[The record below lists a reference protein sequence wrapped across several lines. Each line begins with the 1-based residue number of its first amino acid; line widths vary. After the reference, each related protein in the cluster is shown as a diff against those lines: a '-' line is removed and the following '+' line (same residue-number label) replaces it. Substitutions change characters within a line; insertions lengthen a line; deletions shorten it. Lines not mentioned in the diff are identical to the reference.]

1 MLQNSDLKYTS
12 SLKENF
18 DKIYVLYFSRMFV
31 FAKEYVLFDED
42 AENIVQDVFMLLWE
56 KRDVLNIEISLT
68 AYLLTLVKN
77 RCINL
82 LQHKLTVEEYSKNKQ
97 EEYNDELSFKLF
109 SLEQF
114 NQHLGSDDDILQLME
129 DAIGKLP
136 PKCRE
141 IFIKSKIEGLKYKQ
155 IAEELSI
162 TVNTV
167 ENQIA
172 IALKKLRVEL
182 KNYIP
187 ILLFLL

>member
-1 MLQNSDLKYTS
+1 MLQENDFTYID
-12 SLKENF
+12 SLQDNF
-18 DKIYVLYFSRMFV
+18 DKIYILYFPRMFA

-56 KRDVLNIEISLT
+56 KRRILNIEISLT
-68 AYLLTLVKN
+68 SYLLTLVKN

-97 EEYNDELSFKLF
+97 EEYNEELSFKLY

-114 NQHLGSDDDILQLME
+114 NHHLAGEDDILLVME
-129 DAIGKLP
+129 QAIAKLP

-141 IFIKSKIEGLKYKQ
+141 IFIKCKIEGLKYKQ
-155 IAEELSI
+155 IAEELNI

-167 ENQIA
+167 ENQIS
-172 IALKKLRVEL
+172 IALKKLRIEL
-182 KNYIP
+182 KNYLP
-187 ILLFLL
+187 ILLFML

>member
-18 DKIYVLYFSRMFV
+18 DKIYVLYFSRMFA

-77 RCINL
+77 RCINF

-114 NQHLGSDDDILQLME
+114 NQHLGSDDNILQLME

-155 IAEELSI
+155 IAEELNI

>member
-172 IALKKLRVEL
+172 IALKKLRMEL